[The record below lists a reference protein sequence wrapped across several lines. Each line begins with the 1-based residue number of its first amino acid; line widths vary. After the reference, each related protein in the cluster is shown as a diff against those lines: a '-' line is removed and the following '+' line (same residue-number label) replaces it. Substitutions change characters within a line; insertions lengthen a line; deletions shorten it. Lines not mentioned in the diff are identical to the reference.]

1 MKRYRITVNGQS
13 YDVQVEELGGAA
25 APTAPAASSAQAP
38 RPSTGTSTST
48 STSTSTGT
56 QASASAIPSV
66 ASTGAA
72 TIKAPMPGTLMT
84 YKVAV
89 GQEVRKGEVV
99 LILEAMKMENEIV
112 APVDGK
118 VRALGPAEGASVAAG
133 EVLLELG

>member
-48 STSTSTGT
+48 STGA
-56 QASASAIPSV
+56 QASASAVPSV